1 MSEDTRTVGAIRIAP
16 PLTWPEI
23 DGAPLNIHRNYDRD
37 AVLRVVEDEVSTP
50 DGPLL
55 KRTADAIIP
64 ERQDSNHYHLTEQI
78 QALIDRYCAGRTL
91 AGFIDCTWG
100 GGEDKWRIVVR
111 DGRAVEVRPEW
122 PVGARDEDSAE

>member
-1 MSEDTRTVGAIRIAP
+1 MSEDTRADGAIRIDP

-23 DGAPLNIHRNYDRD
+23 ADAPLNIHRNYDRD
-37 AVLRVVEDEVSTP
+37 AVLRVVEYEVGTP

-64 ERQDSNHYHLTEQI
+64 ERQMSSHYHLTEQI
-78 QALIDRYCAGRTL
+78 QDLIDRYCAGRTL
-91 AGFIDCTWG
+91 TGFIDCTWA

-111 DGRAVEVRPEW
+111 DGLAVEVRPEW
-122 PVGARDEDSAE
+122 PADAREDGAA